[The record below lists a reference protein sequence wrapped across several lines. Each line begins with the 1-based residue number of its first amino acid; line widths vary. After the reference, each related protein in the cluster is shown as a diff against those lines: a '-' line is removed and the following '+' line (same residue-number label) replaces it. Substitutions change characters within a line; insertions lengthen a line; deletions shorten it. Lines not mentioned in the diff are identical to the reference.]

1 MLGDDGLKMSKSKGN
16 YPDVN
21 EVFDRDG
28 SDAMRWFLM
37 SSPILRGGNLIVTEQ
52 GIRDGVRQAI
62 LPIWNAYTF
71 LQLYSSKPAQWSV
84 DSSDV
89 RDRYILAKTHDLV
102 DAVDTALANT
112 NIADA
117 TEAVRIY
124 ADALTNWYVRR
135 SRDRFWEGDE
145 ANPEAFNT
153 LYTVLEIVSRTVA
166 PLLPHVAEVIY
177 RGLTGKRSVHLADFP
192 AASDLPADDELV
204 HAMDYTRAVCSAASS
219 VRKANKL
226 RNRLP
231 LPKLLVAMP
240 QSGQLADFADIIR
253 DEVNVNEVELTDDVD
268 AVGRF
273 EVVVNAKVAGPRL
286 GKDVQRAIKAVK
298 SGNYE
303 RSGDLVLA
311 DGVELRE
318 GEYTE
323 RLVAADPD
331 STAQIAGREGLVV
344 LDMTVTEELEAK
356 GWAADVIRGIQDARK
371 AADFAV
377 SDRITATLSVPA
389 DKEEWAHRHRE
400 HIAGEVLA
408 TDLQVVT
415 EPLDGD
421 SSDSDSGD
429 SSANVY
435 RVLDGVSVAVQLA

>member
-1 MLGDDGLKMSKSKGN
+1 M
-16 YPDVN
+16 
-21 EVFDRDG
+21 
-28 SDAMRWFLM
+28 
-37 SSPILRGGNLIVTEQ
+37 
-52 GIRDGVRQAI
+52 
-62 LPIWNAYTF
+62 
-71 LQLYSSKPAQWSV
+71 
-84 DSSDV
+84 
-89 RDRYILAKTHDLV
+89 
-102 DAVDTALANT
+102 
-112 NIADA
+112 
-117 TEAVRIY
+117 
-124 ADALTNWYVRR
+124 
-135 SRDRFWEGDE
+135 
-145 ANPEAFNT
+145 
-153 LYTVLEIVSRTVA
+153 
-166 PLLPHVAEVIY
+166 
-177 RGLTGKRSVHLADFP
+177 HLADFP
-192 AASDLPADDELV
+192 AASDLPADDDLV

-240 QSGQLADFADIIR
+240 DSAQLADFADIIR

-298 SGNYE
+298 AGNYE
-303 RSGDLVLA
+303 RSGELVLA
-311 DGVELRE
+311 DGVEL
-318 GEYTE
+318 
-323 RLVAADPD
+323 
-331 STAQIAGREGLVV
+331 REGLVV

-377 SDRITATLSVPA
+377 SDRIAATLSVPA
-389 DKEEWAHRHRE
+389 DKEEWANRHRE

-408 TDLQVVT
+408 TALQVVT
-415 EPLDGD
+415 APLASD

>member
-1 MLGDDGLKMSKSKGN
+1 M
-16 YPDVN
+16 
-21 EVFDRDG
+21 
-28 SDAMRWFLM
+28 
-37 SSPILRGGNLIVTEQ
+37 
-52 GIRDGVRQAI
+52 
-62 LPIWNAYTF
+62 
-71 LQLYSSKPAQWSV
+71 
-84 DSSDV
+84 
-89 RDRYILAKTHDLV
+89 
-102 DAVDTALANT
+102 
-112 NIADA
+112 
-117 TEAVRIY
+117 
-124 ADALTNWYVRR
+124 
-135 SRDRFWEGDE
+135 
-145 ANPEAFNT
+145 
-153 LYTVLEIVSRTVA
+153 
-166 PLLPHVAEVIY
+166 
-177 RGLTGKRSVHLADFP
+177 
-192 AASDLPADDELV
+192 
-204 HAMDYTRAVCSAASS
+204 
-219 VRKANKL
+219 
-226 RNRLP
+226 
-231 LPKLLVAMP
+231 
-240 QSGQLADFADIIR
+240 ADFADIIR